1 MKSRM
6 LLNLVLLAVLAVLGV
21 IAYFEPGKVEPPK
34 TPLTQVDIDK
44 LDTFTLRQGEQTL
57 SFSRKNGHWWLAAPF
72 AAPANEFRVRQ
83 LLEIAKA
90 NSDASYPLKTDELAK
105 FELDKP
111 IATLVLGETTLIFG
125 GSDPIEMRR
134 YVRIGDT
141 LHLVRDDFSH
151 HLTAGPTEYV
161 DKKLLPEDAR
171 IGELVLPAMKA
182 KLGED
187 GKWIFDPPQEAGDS
201 GIGEL
206 LHAWQ
211 SARAIDV
218 KRPDKAAEGEKIRV
232 GLANGEAVEFVVV
245 QREPELLLYRPD
257 LGLQYEIVGE
267 PAKRLLSLP
276 PKKGEEPK
284 GEEQPSTSTGK
295 GGPPTEEDEDDEP
308 GGTESRGGE
317 PKAGSPTEKE
327 NEEDSSEDEHD
338 DEGSASP

>member
-1 MKSRM
+1 M

-21 IAYFEPGKVEPPK
+21 IAYFEPGKVEPLK
-34 TPLTQVDIDK
+34 TPLTQVDVDK
-44 LDTFTLRQGEQTL
+44 LDTFTLQQGGQSL
-57 SFSRKNGHWWLAAPF
+57 SFSRKNGHWWLATPF

-90 NSDASYPLKTDELAK
+90 NSDASYPLKAEELAK

-111 IATLVLGETTLIFG
+111 VATLVVGETTLIFG

-151 HLTAGPTEYV
+151 HLTAAPTEYV

-171 IGELVLPAMKA
+171 IGELVLPAVQA
-182 KLGED
+182 KLGAD
-187 GKWIFDPPQEAGDS
+187 GKWVFDPPQEAGDS

-218 KRPDKAAEGEKIRV
+218 KRPDQAAEGEKIRV
-232 GLANGEAVEFVVV
+232 GLTNGETVEFVVV
-245 QREPELLLYRPD
+245 RREPELLLYRPD

-276 PKKGEEPK
+276 PKKSEEPK
-284 GEEQPSTSTGK
+284 EKGQPSTSGDK
-295 GGPPTEEDEDDEP
+295 GEPTAEEDEDDEP
-308 GGTESRGGE
+308 GGAESNGE
-317 PKAGSPTEKE
+317 ESKAGSPTEKE
-327 NEEDSSEDEHD
+327 DEEDSSEDGHGGE
-338 DEGSASP
+338 ESASP

>member
-1 MKSRM
+1 MKSRT
-6 LLNLVLLAVLAVLGV
+6 LLNLVLLAVLAILGV

-34 TPLTQVDIDK
+34 TPLTQVDIGK

-57 SFSRKNGHWWLAAPF
+57 SFSRKNGHWWLTEPF
-72 AAPANEFRVRQ
+72 AAPANEFRVQQ

-105 FELDKP
+105 FALDKP
-111 IATLVLGETTLIFG
+111 IATLLLGETKLIFG

-171 IGELVLPAMKA
+171 IGELVLPAVKA

-187 GKWIFDPPQEAGDS
+187 GKWSFDPPQEAGNS

-218 KRPDKAAEGEKIRV
+218 KRPDKAAAGEKIRI
-232 GLANGEAVEFVVV
+232 GLAQGEAVEFVVV

-267 PAKRLLSLP
+267 SAKRLLSLP

-284 GEEQPSTSTGK
+284 EKEQPSTSTEEE
-295 GGPPTEEDEDDEP
+295 PSTEEGEDDGP
-308 GGTESRGGE
+308 GGTTESSAGGAE
-317 PKAGSPTEKE
+317 AASPA
-327 NEEDSSEDEHD
+327 EEDSEDGSSEDEHRG
-338 DEGSASP
+338 EGSTSP